1 MYCVARVV
9 GFQCEISQF
18 KDNNNNNLHILG
30 LVACLYLGPR
40 KGRFDIRNDPP
51 PLSNPVYTCLG
62 TFIIWWGWLAFNAGS
77 SYGLTDG
84 RLDSAARA
92 AAGTIISSI
101 VGGFTG
107 LIGSMIRNKG
117 KTTVI
122 DVIGCILAS
131 LGEHD
136 FNSFVNSQIGKVINT
151 ELFLL
156 FFFIQSRDQR
166 WMFLLFNTCER
177 SCWFFCCNYLSRV
190 FTSYL

>member
-1 MYCVARVV
+1 MRNIGVIDFAGTAPIHVLCGTCCKFSVLN
-9 GFQCEISQF
+9 ISII
-18 KDNNNNNLHILG
+18 NYHIITILYFVG

-40 KGRFDIRNDPP
+40 KGRFDIRNEPP

-84 RLDSAARA
+84 RFDSAARA

-136 FNSFVNSQIGKVINT
+136 FNTFGN
-151 ELFLL
+151 L
-156 FFFIQSRDQR
+156 
-166 WMFLLFNTCER
+166 
-177 SCWFFCCNYLSRV
+177 
-190 FTSYL
+190 